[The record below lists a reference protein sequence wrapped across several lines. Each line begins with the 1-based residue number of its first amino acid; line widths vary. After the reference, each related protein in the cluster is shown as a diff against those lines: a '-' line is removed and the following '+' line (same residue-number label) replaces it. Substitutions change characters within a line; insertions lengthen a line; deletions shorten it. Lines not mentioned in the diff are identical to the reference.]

1 MFEKLVARAHD
12 VDEVIH
18 HGGAIAVIRSWLHEH
33 YQGANLLAV
42 GHRVVHGGQHF
53 SDRNLRT
60 SPGGHEGFDGA
71 GGLASY
77 L

>member
-1 MFEKLVARAHD
+1 MFEKLVDRAHD

-53 SDRNLRT
+53 SEPE
-60 SPGGHEGFDGA
+60 SPNRSWWTRRF
-71 GGLASY
+71 
-77 L
+77 